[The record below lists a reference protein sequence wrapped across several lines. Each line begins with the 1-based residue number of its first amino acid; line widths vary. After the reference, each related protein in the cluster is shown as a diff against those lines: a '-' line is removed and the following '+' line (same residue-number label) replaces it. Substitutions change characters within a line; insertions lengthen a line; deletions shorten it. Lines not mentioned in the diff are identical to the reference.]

1 MKFTFK
7 HLSGSRAGQEQ
18 ALEGS
23 VIGVGR
29 NPTNQLAFDPAVDD
43 RVSGNHAQLVV
54 MGEQVTVNDMGSRNG
69 TFVNGQPVTGPTVV
83 PSGAVLQFGSEGG
96 PKVLVTYVAAP
107 AAPATA
113 PTSAAPAAAPPP
125 KKGGAGKIVC
135 LFGCFALFMLAMC
148 GLGGYM
154 FYDRAAEQAAV
165 ATEVPDDGEVAT
177 AGTPAAD
184 APAPE
189 GDAPPATEA
198 APPARRKIPWA
209 RLNVGSSFEM
219 KSTTDMK
226 MGEQSFTSEST
237 MRQTLVAV
245 DDQHATVKTE
255 VIVPNVPPSESE
267 MKLAIYPEAVMTT
280 EEQPKVEE
288 KPAEVTV
295 PAGTFTCTYRKM
307 TTTVNGQETVT
318 ETWSSDD
325 EPVPYKMVSVGP
337 QSRTVTEL
345 TKIDKK

>member
-29 NPTNQLAFDPAVDD
+29 NPTNQLAFDPAADD

-113 PTSAAPAAAPPP
+113 PASAAPASAPPP
-125 KKGGAGKIVC
+125 KKGGGAGKAC
-135 LFGCFALFMLAMC
+135 LFGCFALFMLALC
-148 GLGGYM
+148 GVGGY
-154 FYDRAAEQAAV
+154 FVYASVTDQAAGDAIEVVDDDAAV
-165 ATEVPDDGEVAT
+165 ATAT
-177 AGTPAAD
+177 EPSGA
-184 APAPE
+184 
-189 GDAPPATEA
+189 DAPPATEA
-198 APPARRKIPWA
+198 APPARRKIAWA

-219 KSTTDMK
+219 KSTTEMK
-226 MGEQSFTSEST
+226 VGDQDFSSEST

-267 MKLAIYPEAVMTT
+267 MKLAIYPEEVTTT

-288 KPAEVTV
+288 KAAEVTV